1 MAQLASRVLMV
12 RPASF
17 GFNTETAVNNAFQGK
32 QTQLSS
38 KEVSEKAVAEFDK
51 AVEKLRAQQIEVIV
65 IEDTQNPPKPDAVF
79 PNNWFCTLPDGKIIL
94 FPMFAANRRV
104 EKRDDILQRLMTD
117 FKVADVEDWG
127 EFEAEGFFL
136 EGTGSMIFDHE
147 NMLVYGCISSRTHK
161 GLFEKFAY
169 AHGYQPIHFLSK
181 DENDVPI
188 YHTNV
193 MMHIG
198 ESYAVVCL
206 DSIKN
211 KTEQI
216 YVAQQLTESGHE
228 IIPITQKQVR
238 HFVGNMMQVKNKKG
252 KKYTILSQSA
262 FDALD
267 KEQKEILAFHTELLP
282 ISINTIETLGGGSAR
297 CMVAEIFLE
306 K

>member
-1 MAQLASRVLMV
+1 
-12 RPASF
+12 
-17 GFNTETAVNNAFQGK
+17 
-32 QTQLSS
+32 
-38 KEVSEKAVAEFDK
+38 
-51 AVEKLRAQQIEVIV
+51 
-65 IEDTQNPPKPDAVF
+65 
-79 PNNWFCTLPDGKIIL
+79 
-94 FPMFAANRRV
+94 
-104 EKRDDILQRLMTD
+104 
-117 FKVADVEDWG
+117 
-127 EFEAEGFFL
+127 
-136 EGTGSMIFDHE
+136 
-147 NMLVYGCISSRTHK
+147 
-161 GLFEKFAY
+161 
-169 AHGYQPIHFLSK
+169 
-181 DENDVPI
+181 
-188 YHTNV
+188 
-193 MMHIG
+193 HIG